1 MPLAGRLKTRWKEE
15 GGYQDVMR
23 VALPLIFSTG
33 AWSLQTFIDRIFLTW
48 YSPAAL
54 AAASPS
60 GMANFTLFSLLIG
73 TASYVNTF
81 VAQYHGAG
89 RPERIGRSVWQGI
102 YFSLFALLLALVM
115 WPLADDLFRLFGHAP
130 DVQEMEIIYFRILL
144 LGAPAVVVSN
154 ALSSF
159 FSGLGRTWTIFW
171 INFVATLINVV
182 FDYWLIF
189 GKAGF
194 PRLGIAGAAWATV
207 AAGTFPALAFLLL
220 FVLPRNARE
229 YGTLRGWRLDAG
241 LFRRLLRFGAP
252 SGLQV
257 FLEVLAFTIFL
268 AIAGKIGTTE
278 LAATTLAF
286 NINSLAFT
294 PMLGMMTAVSA
305 LVGQAL
311 GRSRPALAE
320 RYTWSA
326 LHICMLFYVGLSVG
340 YVLLPQVVLWPFFR
354 NVQAA
359 GFIEISRLS
368 VVLLRFV
375 ALYSLFDAMNMIF
388 SAAIKGAG
396 DTRYIA
402 VTTIRLSW
410 LVIVL
415 PSLLWWY
422 WLPPSIYAL
431 WVFVTLYVVGLG
443 LFFYRRFLHGP
454 WREMRV
460 IEPN

>member
-1 MPLAGRLKTRWKEE
+1 MRPLANLSARWNDE
-15 GGYQDVMR
+15 GGYRAVMR
-23 VALPLIFSTG
+23 IALPLIFSTG

-73 TASYVNTF
+73 IASYVNTF

-102 YFSLFALLLALVM
+102 YFGFFAVVLVLVM
-115 WPLADDLFRLFGHAP
+115 WPLADDLFHLFGHAP
-130 DVQEMEIIYFRILL
+130 DVEEMEIVYFRILL

-154 ALSSF
+154 ALSGF
-159 FSGLGRTWTIFW
+159 FSGLGRTWIIFW
-171 INFVATLINVV
+171 INLIATLINVV
-182 FDYWLIF
+182 FDYLLIF

-194 PRLGIAGAAWATV
+194 PRMGIAGAAWATV
-207 AAGTFPALAFLLL
+207 AAGLFPALAFLVL
-220 FVLPRNARE
+220 FFLPRYTRT
-229 YGTLRGWRLDAG
+229 YGTLSGWRFDPG

-268 AIAGKIGTTE
+268 IIAGKIGTTE

-311 GRSRPALAE
+311 GGNRPALAE
-320 RYTWSA
+320 KYTWSA
-326 LHICMLFYVGLSVG
+326 LHICMLFYVGLSIG
-340 YVLLPQVVLWPFFR
+340 YVLLPHVVLWPFFR
-354 NVQAA
+354 NARSA
-359 GFIEISRLS
+359 DLLAISCLC

-396 DTRYIA
+396 DTRYVA

-410 LVIVL
+410 LIMVV

-422 WLPPSIYAL
+422 FLPPSIHAL

-443 LFFYRRFLHGP
+443 LFFYRRFLHGA

-460 IEPN
+460 IE

>member
-1 MPLAGRLKTRWKEE
+1 MRFAGQFAARWKDE
-15 GGYQDVMR
+15 GGYREVMR

-60 GMANFTLFSLLIG
+60 GMANFTLFSLMIG
-73 TASYVNTF
+73 IASYVNTF

-102 YFSLFALLLALVM
+102 YFSFFALLLVLAI
-115 WPLADDLFRLFGHAP
+115 WPLTDDLFRLFGHAP
-130 DVQEMEIIYFRILL
+130 DVREMEIIYFRILL
-144 LGAPAVVVSN
+144 LGAPAVVISN

-171 INFVATLINVV
+171 VNFTATLINVV
-182 FDYWLIF
+182 FDYLLIF

-194 PRLGIAGAAWATV
+194 PALGIAGAAWATV
-207 AAGTFPALAFLLL
+207 AAGIFPTLVFMLI
-220 FVLPRNARE
+220 FFSPRNARAF
-229 YGTLRGWRLDAG
+229 GTRRSWRFDPG

-268 AIAGKIGTTE
+268 VIAGKIGTTE

-311 GRSRPALAE
+311 GSSRPALAE

-340 YVLLPQVVLWPFFR
+340 YVLVPQVLLWPHLTFYTE
-354 NVQAA
+354 QA
-359 GFIEISRLS
+359 
-368 VVLLRFV
+368 
-375 ALYSLFDAMNMIF
+375 M
-388 SAAIKGAG
+388 
-396 DTRYIA
+396 
-402 VTTIRLSW
+402 
-410 LVIVL
+410 
-415 PSLLWWY
+415 
-422 WLPPSIYAL
+422 
-431 WVFVTLYVVGLG
+431 
-443 LFFYRRFLHGP
+443 
-454 WREMRV
+454 
-460 IEPN
+460 